1 VPNHFVYIPVVGV
14 SPNEKMSD
22 AAFPSDFL
30 FQSLKVLRGYAR
42 RTQKQNLYANTT
54 FLPNGQLQLELPA
67 NALIDL
73 DSLCIHAR
81 IAYTAKDVAQG
92 NPGRYQCW
100 PPTVG
105 AFIQNATVLINGE
118 AFQVTDYIGDLQV
131 VLTDFSYGDAVQKRM
146 ALQQLGGE
154 SHYRMTRYGPAPA
167 AGGPQPVISDDGA
180 RDIILT
186 CADIPGFLSSIQ
198 PRVFNTALVGP
209 VQINLVLK
217 GPEILGQASGN
228 GFVYVVKGESDGA
241 IVQNPAVPAVPG
253 PPPVAAVPASTFI
266 PGVVPSNSDTKDGA
280 YDVAPGWQAAPAG
293 EDSGYYTWTNV
304 VATMDVLSMPP
315 EFTQLNNMVLASGNT
330 FTCPFHQ
337 WNVFVNA
344 MGGSFGRTMRFS
356 IATQCLD
363 MVLSW
368 FNPFQR
374 IQDRNLNNIT
384 RRSKQW
390 VRVMPATWQM
400 QIGGTLYPSFPVDRQ
415 YSWPIFL
422 SSIGKL
428 HDASH
433 EFHGSLNSM
442 FRWNNLFGVMLYR
455 LNVLDHG
462 GREFYSG
469 LNTVNSAI
477 QCTITTTPLTA
488 GTQFPITAPFGYAGD
503 AWGTDAS
510 IPAGSGTQ
518 FVAVKTTKILSLGA
532 NKSSSQMQ

>member
-1 VPNHFVYIPVVGV
+1 
-14 SPNEKMSD
+14 
-22 AAFPSDFL
+22 L

-73 DSLCIHAR
+73 DSLCIHAKIR
-81 IAYTAKDVAQG
+81 WTPKPVLNNQNKRYVA
-92 NPGRYQCW
+92 W

-131 VLTDFSYGDAVQKRM
+131 VLSDFSYGEAVSNRM

-154 SHYRMTRYGPAPA
+154 TRYKSSYVVGVNT
-167 AGGPQPVISDDGA
+167 QRPVDGE

-217 GPEILGQASGN
+217 GPDILGQGT
-228 GFVYVVKGESDGA
+228 GDGMRYVTMPETGV
-241 IVQNPAVPAVPG
+241 IVQNEN
-253 PPPVAAVPASTFI
+253 AAPFSTRI
-266 PGVVPSNSDTKDGA
+266 PGAERSTGYHKDG
-280 YDVAPGWQAAPAG
+280 VWHQAPGGGPAYN
-293 EDSGYYTWTNV
+293 EPDGYYTWSDV
-304 VATMDVLSMPP
+304 VATMDVLSMPA

-330 FTCPFHQ
+330 FTCPYHH

-344 MGGSFGRTMRFS
+344 MGGTFGRTMRFS
-356 IATQCLD
+356 IATSCLN
-363 MVLSW
+363 MVVSW
-368 FNPFQR
+368 FNPFQTGTNR
-374 IQDRNLNNIT
+374 HLDYIT
-384 RRSKQW
+384 QRSRQW
-390 VRVMPATWQM
+390 TRVMPATWQM

-415 YSWPIFL
+415 LSWPIFL

-433 EFHGSLNSM
+433 EFHGALDSM
-442 FRWNNLFGVMLYR
+442 ERWSNYFGVMLYR

-462 GREFYSG
+462 GREWYSG
-469 LNTVNSAI
+469 LSTNNSAI
-477 QCTITTTPLTA
+477 QCTITTTPLPG
-488 GTQFPITAPFGYAGD
+488 GTLFPVDSEISPGNA
-503 AWGTDAS
+503 AWGRDDT

-518 FVAVKTTKILSLGA
+518 FVAMLTTKVMSIGA
-532 NKSSSQMQ
+532 NKAVSQMM

>member
-1 VPNHFVYIPVVGV
+1 
-14 SPNEKMSD
+14 MSD

-73 DSLCIHAR
+73 DSLCIHAS
-81 IAYTAKDVAQG
+81 IAYTAKPVAIGQA
-92 NPGRYQCW
+92 RYQCW

-105 AFIQNATVLINGE
+105 AFIQNCTILINGE
-118 AFQVTDYIGDLQV
+118 AFQVTDSIGDLQV

-146 ALQQLGGE
+146 ALQQLGDR
-154 SHYRMTRYGPAPA
+154 SYYRTSTNV
-167 AGGPQPVISDDGA
+167 AGVQVLDTGV
-180 RDIILT
+180 RDIIIT

-217 GPEILGQASGN
+217 GPEILGQGL
-228 GFVYVVKGESDGA
+228 GEGGRYVVRGEFEGA
-241 IVQNPAVPAVPG
+241 IVQNAGAAG
-253 PPPVAAVPASTFI
+253 PPVVLASTLI
-266 PGVVPSNSDTKDGA
+266 PGARDSTSDNKDGG
-280 YDVAPGWQAAPAG
+280 YFYTPGYAPQAAN
-293 EDSGYYTWTNV
+293 EDSGNYTWSNV

-315 EFTQLNNMVLASGNT
+315 EFTQLNNMVLASGNS
-330 FTCPFHQ
+330 FTCPYHN
-337 WNVFVNA
+337 WTVMTNA

-363 MVLSW
+363 MVMSW

-374 IQDRNLNNIT
+374 VNDRYQNHIMQ
-384 RRSKQW
+384 RSTQW
-390 VRVMPATWQM
+390 ARVMPATWQM
-400 QIGGTLYPSFPVDRQ
+400 QIGGTLYPTFPVDRPL
-415 YSWPIFL
+415 SWPVFL

-433 EFHGSLNSM
+433 EFHGSLSSM
-442 FRWNNLFGVMLYR
+442 FTWNNMFGVMLYR

-462 GREFYSG
+462 GREWYSG

-477 QCTITTTPLTA
+477 QCTITTTPLPV
-488 GTQFPITAPFGYAGD
+488 GTVFPATAPFGAGGD

-518 FVAVKTTKILSLGA
+518 YVAMKTTKILSIGA
-532 NKSSSQMQ
+532 NKATSQMQ